1 MSCDCCLSTLS
12 VTAGSVIACILER
25 LWNPVERQVLYLVR
39 YKSNLK
45 TFRDRAGELEALK
58 SDVLMSMK
66 DADDKGEE
74 IKAEVLNWHVQTI
87 QFEMDVEWLEEKI
100 EKTKGSCHMWHLDW
114 RSRHRLSRLAKK
126 KTDEIVDHHPRG
138 KFENGVSFPA
148 RPADLRSLP
157 TSDFVPLET
166 MSKAIHS
173 IIGGLKDEKN
183 KIIGVHGSGGIGKT
197 TLMKQVVKQVDKE
210 IHFDKVL
217 LVRVTQTPNLTRIQD
232 EIAKLLGF
240 EIEGDVE
247 YQRAATLSQ
256 RLKHWPTILII
267 LDDLWEKLD
276 LATVGIPYGE
286 EHKGCKVVITSRF
299 EDVCN
304 KMESDKNIQIEELSD
319 LDSLKLF
326 KIKAGLPD
334 SNAFDRASE
343 EVVRQCGKL
352 PNAIVIIGGALRNK
366 PVNEWND
373 AIKTERDSGT
383 ITVEGI
389 PDEVVLCVTL
399 GYDQLK
405 EEAKSCLQFSC
416 LFPAYY
422 HVSMEEF
429 VIHGLVD
436 RLFPGEESL
445 EEVWNKMDSVVA
457 ELKSS
462 YLLLVGDK
470 EGYYRIHDDTRKV
483 IKFIANNLMAEAG
496 LRKGWPEEEDLRE
509 CRKLS
514 LMDSKV
520 TLLPADQPECPQLTT
535 LFLQNNVFEDIPT
548 CFFEHMRAL
557 NFLDLS
563 YTGISSLPLSFQ
575 CLEKLRSLRLENAHL
590 RDASLIKEFED
601 LQVLILRGSRIEHLP
616 KGLETMTKLKL
627 LDISNNLFLEGI
639 PPNLISKLSLLEEL
653 YIGNS
658 FGDWEVE
665 GTTNQLNA
673 GFSEVASLTRL
684 TVLYIHVKN
693 TNVLSIDFDGPWRN
707 LKRFR
712 ICVNDD
718 YWDIASTKSM
728 HLKNL
733 SNPPA
738 KWVKFLLE
746 KTEYL
751 TFTRSKNLEDIGKID
766 VQGLTRWICF
776 HLRACSIDRV
786 FSLGFSAMV
795 SNLEELHVEYCYS
808 LKEVFYLE
816 EIEEERSG
824 LTRLRELI
832 LVGLP
837 KLMSI
842 WKGNHEIAQ
851 LENLKMMKVKDCGK
865 LRNIFSK
872 TLAQKLHTLEH
883 LAILKCV
890 SLEEIVSNDNAEMG
904 GEAVQQMD
912 LSTVPPLFFFQNLQ
926 KLLISKCNKMESV
939 LPLTNVQCLNLLEE
953 LTVDS
958 CNQVQRIITASSE
971 VREAECKNMLP
982 KLKILA
988 LNDLPKLETVCNG
1001 EIVFRWPA
1009 LQELH
1014 VWDCPNLK
1022 KLPLDS
1028 RSAPKMRKVRGQ
1040 SSWFEDLQL
1049 KDEYAKTRLQPVLT
1063 EEE

>member
-12 VTAGSVIACILER
+12 GTAGSVIACILER

-166 MSKAIHS
+166 MWKAIHS

-183 KIIGVHGSGGIGKT
+183 KIIGVHGK
-197 TLMKQVVKQVDKE
+197 
-210 IHFDKVL
+210 
-217 LVRVTQTPNLTRIQD
+217 
-232 EIAKLLGF
+232 
-240 EIEGDVE
+240 
-247 YQRAATLSQ
+247 
-256 RLKHWPTILII
+256 
-267 LDDLWEKLD
+267 
-276 LATVGIPYGE
+276 
-286 EHKGCKVVITSRF
+286 
-299 EDVCN
+299 
-304 KMESDKNIQIEELSD
+304 
-319 LDSLKLF
+319 
-326 KIKAGLPD
+326 
-334 SNAFDRASE
+334 
-343 EVVRQCGKL
+343 
-352 PNAIVIIGGALRNK
+352 
-366 PVNEWND
+366 
-373 AIKTERDSGT
+373 
-383 ITVEGI
+383 
-389 PDEVVLCVTL
+389 
-399 GYDQLK
+399 
-405 EEAKSCLQFSC
+405 EAKSCLQFSC

-422 HVSMEEF
+422 HVSMEEL

-436 RLFPGEESL
+436 RLFPGDESL

-457 ELKSS
+457 ELMSS
-462 YLLLVGDK
+462 NLLLVDDK
-470 EGYYRIHDDTRKV
+470 EGFYRIHDDTRKV
-483 IKFIANNLMAEAG
+483 IKFIADNIMAEAG

-514 LMDSKV
+514 LMDSNV

-548 CFFEHMRAL
+548 RFFEHMRAL

-575 CLEKLRSLRLENAHL
+575 CLEKLSSLRLENTHL
-590 RDASLIKEFED
+590 RDATLIKEFED
-601 LQVLILRGSRIEHLP
+601 LQ
-616 KGLETMTKLKL
+616 
-627 LDISNNLFLEGI
+627 
-639 PPNLISKLSLLEEL
+639 
-653 YIGNS
+653 
-658 FGDWEVE
+658 
-665 GTTNQLNA
+665 
-673 GFSEVASLTRL
+673 
-684 TVLYIHVKN
+684 N

-738 KWVKFLLE
+738 KWVKLLLE

-890 SLEEIVSNDNAEMG
+890 SLEEIVSNDNAEVG

-1049 KDEYAKTRLQPVLT
+1049 KDEYAKTRLQPLLT

>member
-1 MSCDCCLSTLS
+1 MSLSTLS
-12 VTAGSVIACILER
+12 VTTGSVMACILER
-25 LWNPVERQVLYLVR
+25 LWNPIERQVFYLVR
-39 YKSNLK
+39 HRSNLK
-45 TFRDRAGELEALK
+45 TFRERARELEALK
-58 SDVLMSMK
+58 SDVMKSMK

-74 IKAEVLNWHVQTI
+74 IKAEVLNWHVKTI
-87 QFEMDVEWLEEKI
+87 QIEMDVECLEEKI
-100 EKTKGSCHMWHLDW
+100 EKTKGCCHMWHLDW
-114 RSRHRLSRLAKK
+114 RSRHRLSRLAMK
-126 KTDEIVDHHPRG
+126 KTIDIDGHLPRG
-138 KFENGVSFPA
+138 KFEDGVSFPV

-157 TSDFVPLET
+157 TSNFVPLET
-166 MSKAIHS
+166 MTKAIHS
-173 IIGGLKDEKN
+173 IIDVLKDEKI
-183 KIIGVHGSGGIGKT
+183 KIIGVHGCGGIGKT
-197 TLMKQVVKQVDKE
+197 TILKQVVKQVDKE

-217 LVRVTQTPNLTRIQD
+217 LVRVTEIPNLTRIQD
-232 EIAKLLGF
+232 EIAKFLGF
-240 EIEGDVE
+240 EIERDVE

-256 RLKHWPTILII
+256 RLKRFKTVLLI

-276 LATVGIPYGE
+276 LAAVGIPYGE

-304 KMESDKNIQIEELSD
+304 KMESNKNIQIEELSEQD
-319 LDSLKLF
+319 RLKLF
-326 KIKAGLPD
+326 KIKAGFSEAD
-334 SNAFDRASE
+334 SNASDRASE

-352 PNAIVIIGGALRNK
+352 QNAIVIIGGALRNK
-366 PVNEWND
+366 PVSEWND
-373 AIKTERDSGT
+373 VIKKERDSAT

-389 PDEVVLCVTL
+389 PEEVALCVTL

-405 EEAKSCLQFSC
+405 EEDKSCLQFSC
-416 LFPAYY
+416 LFPPYY
-422 HVSMEEF
+422 HVSMEEL

-436 RLFPGEESL
+436 RLFPGAESL

-462 YLLLVGDK
+462 NLLLVDGK
-470 EGYYRIHDDTRKV
+470 EGYYMIHDDTRKV
-483 IKFIANNLMAEAG
+483 IKFIAINLMAEAG

-514 LMDSKV
+514 LMDSNV
-520 TLLPADQPECPQLTT
+520 TSLPVQPECPELIT
-535 LFLQNNVFEDIPT
+535 LFLQNNVLEDIPT
-548 CFFEHMRAL
+548 RFFER
-557 NFLDLS
+557 
-563 YTGISSLPLSFQ
+563 
-575 CLEKLRSLRLENAHL
+575 
-590 RDASLIKEFED
+590 
-601 LQVLILRGSRIEHLP
+601 
-616 KGLETMTKLKL
+616 
-627 LDISNNLFLEGI
+627 
-639 PPNLISKLSLLEEL
+639 
-653 YIGNS
+653 
-658 FGDWEVE
+658 
-665 GTTNQLNA
+665 TTNQQNV

-733 SNPPA
+733 TNPLA
-738 KWVKFLLE
+738 NWVKLLLE

-751 TFTRSKNLEDIGKID
+751 TFTRSRNLEDIGKID
-766 VQGLTRWICF
+766 VQGLTRWISF
-776 HLRACSIDRV
+776 HLRACSINRV
-786 FSLGFSAMV
+786 FSSGLYATV
-795 SNLEELHVEYCYS
+795 SNLEDLHVEYCYS

-883 LAILKCV
+883 LAILKCG
-890 SLEEIVSNDNAEMG
+890 SLEEIVSNDNAEVG

-939 LPLTNVQCLNLLEE
+939 LPLTIVQGLNLLEE

-958 CNQVQRIITASSE
+958 CNQVERIITASGE
-971 VREAECKNMLP
+971 VREAGCKNMLP

-1001 EIVFRWPA
+1001 KIVFRWPA

-1014 VWDCPNLK
+1014 ALNCPKLK

-1028 RSAPKMRKVRGQ
+1028 RSAPEMRKVRGQ
-1040 SSWFEDLQL
+1040 SSWFKDLQL
-1049 KDEYAKTRLQPVLT
+1049 KDEYAKTRLQPLLT
-1063 EEE
+1063 EE